1 MQLVGV
7 CGEMGWVSAA
17 ASEGRLLCEEL
28 QPYLMA
34 DSLLPGPVVLCGAP
48 GVRVLVDP
56 VSSSQNIVVRS
67 LFASEDWTCWAGAWG
82 PPKSQTKA

>member
-1 MQLVGV
+1 M
-7 CGEMGWVSAA
+7 SAA
-17 ASEGRLLCEEL
+17 ASEGRLLCEEP
-28 QPYLMA
+28 QTYLMA
-34 DSLLPGPVVLCGAP
+34 GSLLPVPAVLCGAP

-56 VSSSQNIVVRS
+56 VSSSQNIVVRA